1 MRKFIFI
8 LSISFSF
15 QIAAQTLPD
24 QFVDFYH
31 ELEMV
36 QFDQKFKMLDKA
48 IKSAPN
54 EPWYYWMIASVYDQK
69 GDNDKA
75 IENYEKSLKIDS
87 NFSAGHASLGR
98 LLRYNYEED
107 TTKILQAL
115 EHINKAIKL
124 EPKEDYYRIDRGY
137 IYLLLGKF
145 DLAENEANYTLNLLS
160 FDIMA
165 AEQLKIETL
174 NLAGKKEELKEFV
187 KQHDLSNEGEF
198 LGTNFCVM
206 LASVYEEMGEQN
218 KACKLYHG
226 AAEPYLVME
235 EEIPENISLKLK
247 MCK

>member
-24 QFVDFYH
+24 KFVDFYE
-31 ELEMV
+31 ELESV
-36 QFDQKFKMLDKA
+36 PFNEKFKILDKA
-48 IKSAPN
+48 IKNAPN
-54 EPWYYWMIASVYDQK
+54 EPWYYWMMASVYDLK

-75 IENYEKSLKIDS
+75 IENFEKSLKIDA
-87 NFSAGHASLGR
+87 NFSAAHASLSR
-98 LLRYNYEED
+98 LLRYNYMED

-115 EHINKAIKL
+115 EHINTAIKL

-145 DLAENEANYTLNLLS
+145 DLAENEANYALNLPD
-160 FDIMA
+160 FDVMA

-198 LGTNFCVM
+198 LGTNFCLM
-206 LASVYEEMGEQN
+206 LASVYEEIGEQN

-226 AAEPYLVME
+226 AAEPYLIME
-235 EEIPENISLKLK
+235 EEIPEDISQKLK
-247 MCK
+247 ICK